1 MRKLADFSGRP
12 EHCCVCASAFGMRLC
27 SVRATASVRNAARHQ
42 CWYIQY
48 VERTPTPSCSR
59 PMARKTSTPSFLLP
73 GSLTNK
79 ALQLAAQSPKLA
91 VQVKSCQL
99 SFVSTPT
106 TPSKTCNLPSRSN
119 SALNE
124 TGLCSG
130 VGDKYVEQSLYDQ
143 VGGKIFAQNAQTS
156 KISGSGWKRWAL
168 PCTAMKLKKDFDAA
182 WVVT

>member
-1 MRKLADFSGRP
+1 MVVFGACNCISTECCKTPVLVHTLRRRAAANRWPGKLQLPACFCLGVS
-12 EHCCVCASAFGMRLC
+12 
-27 SVRATASVRNAARHQ
+27 
-42 CWYIQY
+42 
-48 VERTPTPSCSR
+48 PT
-59 PMARKTSTPSFLLP
+59 
-73 GSLTNK
+73 K

-91 VQVKSCQL
+91 VQVISCQL

-106 TPSKTCNLPSRSN
+106 TLSKTCNLPSRSN
-119 SALNE
+119 SALKE
-124 TGLCSG
+124 TGLCST

-168 PCTAMKLKKDFDAA
+168 PCTPMKLKKDFDAA